1 MALTYA
7 QRLDRACSAR
17 ECRWEVWSEW
27 KRIDGFTRWAFWHG
41 VVLTASGDAVARV
54 TDYRPQK
61 ARNGRDN
68 VTRRLWKSTGW
79 PEP

>member
-1 MALTYA
+1 
-7 QRLDRACSAR
+7 
-17 ECRWEVWSEW
+17 
-27 KRIDGFTRWAFWHG
+27 